1 MKKGEP
7 VGSLYFA
14 PHGLLFC
21 RLVQVRLIEGS
32 FEKSN
37 TGREG
42 LAPRAPFFTSTAGK
56 ERSRSVQLTVLG
68 GAQRGTL
75 PIRSRHFRVCKISGM
90 GRRQQGA

>member
-42 LAPRAPFFTSTAGK
+42 LGKIRAFRFCERFMPQPIAAVGFWPLRQVESEFAAPHA
-56 ERSRSVQLTVLG
+56 L
-68 GAQRGTL
+68 
-75 PIRSRHFRVCKISGM
+75 
-90 GRRQQGA
+90 

>member
-42 LAPRAPFFTSTAGK
+42 LGAGLSFLGNLG
-56 ERSRSVQLTVLG
+56 ELGLT
-68 GAQRGTL
+68 R
-75 PIRSRHFRVCKISGM
+75 
-90 GRRQQGA
+90 

>member
-1 MKKGEP
+1 MNSTNEGPCRGMGSTNEGHAPMKKGEP

-42 LAPRAPFFTSTAGK
+42 LAGDGAFFM
-56 ERSRSVQLTVLG
+56 SR
-68 GAQRGTL
+68 
-75 PIRSRHFRVCKISGM
+75 
-90 GRRQQGA
+90 